1 MDDTEII
8 QLYFAR
14 DEGAIEQTD
23 QKYGGF
29 CRRVALNILSIKEDA
44 EECVNDTWLAAWKKI
59 PPERPASLRAF
70 LGRIVR
76 NLSISRWRA
85 NHAQKRFA
93 GMEVLLSELDECLP
107 SAQTVEGELDRSA
120 LGALLSGWLDTLPRE
135 DRVLFVRRYWYGDA
149 VKELAAG
156 RGCTPNQISQKLLRS
171 RKGLR
176 QVLESEGV
184 AL

>member
-1 MDDTEII
+1 MEDAHII
-8 QLYFAR
+8 QLYFDR
-14 DEGAIEQTD
+14 DEGAIGQTEE
-23 QKYGGF
+23 KYGGF
-29 CRRVALNILSIKEDA
+29 CRRVALNILRVKEDA
-44 EECVNDTWLAAWKKI
+44 EECVNDTWLAAWEKM

-93 GMEVLLSELDECLP
+93 GMELLLSELDECLP
-107 SAQTVEGELDRSA
+107 APQTVERELDRAA
-120 LGALLSGWLDTLPRE
+120 LGALISDWLDTLPQE
-135 DRVLFVRRYWYGDA
+135 DRMLFVRRYWYGDA
-149 VKELAAG
+149 VKTLAAG
-156 RGCTPNQISQKLLRS
+156 RGCTPNQISQKLLRA